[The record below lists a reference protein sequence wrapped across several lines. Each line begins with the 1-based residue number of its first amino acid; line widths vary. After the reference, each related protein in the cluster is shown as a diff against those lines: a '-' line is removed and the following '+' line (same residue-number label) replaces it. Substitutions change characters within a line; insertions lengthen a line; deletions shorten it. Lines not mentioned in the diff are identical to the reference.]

1 MATLQTQSTK
11 GAPVTVTYPAVKP
24 SGYSNVV
31 CFRIGKK
38 SVSPA
43 YTDAN
48 LPHLVQFHRGQR
60 IVTFMLSDVLQT
72 SYWQKIRGAY
82 NVLGQLD
89 IDAET
94 KVSPTETERVVQW
107 LKEQSSAL
115 EVTFATQP
123 DVNQTDFAPAEV

>member
-1 MATLQTQSTK
+1 MATLQIHSTK
-11 GAPVTVTYPAVKP
+11 DFPVTVIYPAIKP
-24 SGYSNVV
+24 TGYSNVV

-43 YTDAN
+43 YTDAH
-48 LPHLVQFHRGQR
+48 LPHLVQFQRGQR

-94 KVSPTETERVVQW
+94 KVSPKETERVVQW

-115 EVTFATQP
+115 EVALVAQP
-123 DVNQTDFAPAEV
+123 DLSPTDFAPVEA